1 MYDYLED
8 ILDEMPDDMNGTAP
22 TPASNKLFEADEE
35 SPPLNEKESDFF
47 HRTTARLLFAA
58 KRARP
63 DLQVAVAYL
72 CTRVESP
79 NQSNYRKLTRV
90 IKYL

>member
-8 ILDEMPDDMNGTAP
+8 ILDEMPDDMNGTVPA
-22 TPASNKLFEADEE
+22 PASDNMFDVDEE

-58 KRARP
+58 
-63 DLQVAVAYL
+63 Q
-72 CTRVESP
+72 
-79 NQSNYRKLTRV
+79 
-90 IKYL
+90 